1 MSNSDKISELKSLL
15 TRLVDSRDGY
25 QDAAEHARQTR
36 HQKMFTDLSSQRNE
50 YALKLQDY
58 LNRQGENIELDGS
71 FLAGVHRFFMEI
83 KNKLG
88 DDEELMEAII
98 TGESELLDCYRE
110 AMEDANYDTE
120 LLTTLQSQ
128 YRTIESNLNLIE
140 AKEEAA

>member
-1 MSNSDKISELKSLL
+1 MSNSDKISELKTLL

-25 QDAAEHARQTR
+25 QDAAEHAEQKR
-36 HQKMFTDLSSQRNE
+36 HEQMFKDLSAQRND

-71 FLAGVHRFFMEI
+71 FLANVHRFFMDI
-83 KNKLG
+83 KSKLG

-98 TGESELLDCYRE
+98 TGESELLENYR
-110 AMEDANYDTE
+110 DAIKDADYDTE

-128 YRTIESNLNLIE
+128 YRTIERNLDLFQ